1 MDEDKLHSAILAALN
16 TYGAIRAEV
25 EDGARTLAEMACS
38 RGATS
43 GESLLA
49 LQRRLEVLKAEQ
61 DLLLD
66 KVLEDMNNEILN
78 DQLKALSEEKQAVL
92 TQIEVQKQDAN
103 QQSMQ
108 ASRAVELEEFL
119 TQQPMNFAEYDD
131 TLTRRLVERIT
142 VVDAETI
149 RVKIRDAAVEIEQTL
164 C

>member
-1 MDEDKLHSAILAALN
+1 
-16 TYGAIRAEV
+16 
-25 EDGARTLAEMACS
+25 MACS
-38 RGATS
+38 HGATS

-49 LQRRLEVLKAEQ
+49 LQRRLEILKAEQ

-92 TQIEVQKQDAN
+92 TQIEGQKQDEN

-108 ASRAVELEEFL
+108 ASRAAELEEFL

-131 TLTRRLVERIT
+131 TLTRRLAERIT

-149 RVKIRDAAVEIEQTL
+149 HVKIRDVAVEIEQTL